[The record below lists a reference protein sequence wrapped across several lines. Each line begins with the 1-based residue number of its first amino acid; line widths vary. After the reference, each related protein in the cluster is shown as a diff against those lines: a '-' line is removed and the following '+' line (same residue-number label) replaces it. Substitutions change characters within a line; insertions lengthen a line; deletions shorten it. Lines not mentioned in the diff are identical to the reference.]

1 MSQTALL
8 HRPDSGV
15 SPDSEFD
22 VRSVRSIT
30 IAPHHN
36 GPTGSGH
43 GGVFAGRLAALVGGG
58 PVAVR
63 LQRPVPLATELLV
76 EVAPDGSHAV
86 RRADDDTGEVIATAR
101 RVDPLPDPA
110 PGIGMLGDLRWVPG
124 VPLAR
129 LETDHPC
136 PTCFAC
142 GTERQDGLRL
152 RPHLLG
158 GVCVA
163 SWTPEFPGVA
173 AGDVV
178 PDWMVWAALDCGS
191 AGPALDLVV
200 ADQAILTGEL
210 IADVR
215 WSARASTDL
224 LLTSQVIDRDGRRT
238 VTEVALLAHDEVLA
252 VARATWITVDR
263 AVLERLARPS
273 C

>member
-15 SPDSEFD
+15 SPDSAFD

-191 AGPALDLVV
+191 AGPALDLVG